1 MTHGQTAH
9 LKALDGRGISTVQL
23 HGMVERY
30 YQQRAEREAADL
42 EVRVRFTQL
51 TSAANRAR
59 WARSRL
65 I

>member
-1 MTHGQTAH
+1 MTHGQQNNIV
-9 LKALDGRGISTVQL
+9 ALDGRGITTQQL
-23 HGMVERY
+23 HKMVERY

-51 TSAANRAR
+51 TSAENRAR